1 MTDEYIDY
9 YNSSARVDLATQ
21 TAICSHNHKEIEY
34 TWDIKRAYECP
45 LCAEIKNNRSTI
57 KALTDEFKELY
68 DGDLSGEAVGLLLT
82 ELEKLSKHNP

>member
-1 MTDEYIDY
+1 MPDKYIEYYDGQQK
-9 YNSSARVDLATQ
+9 VDLATQ
-21 TAICSHNHKEIEY
+21 TAICSHNHREIKY
-34 TWDIKRAYECP
+34 KSDIKRAYECP